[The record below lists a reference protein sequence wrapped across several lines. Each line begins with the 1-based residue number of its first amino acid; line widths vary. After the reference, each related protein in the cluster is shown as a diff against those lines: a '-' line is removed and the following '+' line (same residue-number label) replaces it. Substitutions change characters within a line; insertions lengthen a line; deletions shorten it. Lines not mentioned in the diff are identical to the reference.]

1 MNLCIDQ
8 GNSRTKVALFKD
20 GVIVKNLLYRSF
32 TSVDVERLFSLYPI
46 TQSIVSSVANMEP
59 AVINALNRLSKKFV
73 LFDHLT
79 PLPIKNCYQT
89 PETLGHDRIAAA
101 VGAAHLCPGQNLL
114 IIDAGSAVT
123 YDFVS
128 AEQGYLGGNIAPG
141 IKMRLTALNQMTKR
155 LPKVEVEPDALTP
168 LFGKN
173 TKEAMAAGVV
183 RGLVF
188 EVKGYMRQLKEQRLH
203 PARLRLRGVQRHQ
216 PQPCVLQHSAGQA
229 ERRLAGG
236 NVCGRQYRDGGG
248 SRSLLARYSAV
259 RSHSAVQYSRHS
271 QGERYRERG
280 GGH

>member
-8 GNSRTKVALFKD
+8 GNSRTKIALFKKD
-20 GVIVKNLLYRSF
+20 GRIVKNLLYKSF
-32 TSVDVERLFSLYPI
+32 TSADVERLFSLYPI

-114 IIDAGSAVT
+114 IVDAGSAVT

-141 IKMRLTALNQMTKR
+141 IKMRLTVLHQMTKK
-155 LPKVEVEPDALTP
+155 LPQVEVEQNALTP

-173 TKEAMAAGVV
+173 TKEAIAAGVV
-183 RGLVF
+183 RGVVF
-188 EVKGYMRQLKEQRLH
+188 EVKGYMRALSEQGIDFV
-203 PARLRLRGVQRHQ
+203 AF
-216 PQPCVLQHSAGQA
+216 AT
-229 ERRLAGG
+229 
-236 NVCGRQYRDGGG
+236 
-248 SRSLLARYSAV
+248 
-259 RSHSAVQYSRHS
+259 
-271 QGERYRERG
+271 
-280 GGH
+280 GGHAPYILNGVKDGMRHEPNLVLIGLNKILEYNMHGA

>member
-8 GNSRTKVALFKD
+8 GNSRTKIALFKKD
-20 GVIVKNLLYRSF
+20 GRIVKNLLYKSF
-32 TSVDVERLFSLYPI
+32 TSADVERLFSLYPI

-114 IIDAGSAVT
+114 IVDAGSAVT

-141 IKMRLTALNQMTKR
+141 IKMRLTVLHQMTKK
-155 LPKVEVEPDALTP
+155 LPQVEVEQNALTP

-173 TKEAMAAGVV
+173 TKEAIAAGVV
-183 RGLVF
+183 RGVVF
-188 EVKGYMRQLKEQRLH
+188 EVKGYMRALSEQGIDFV
-203 PARLRLRGVQRHQ
+203 AF
-216 PQPCVLQHSAGQA
+216 AT
-229 ERRLAGG
+229 
-236 NVCGRQYRDGGG
+236 
-248 SRSLLARYSAV
+248 
-259 RSHSAVQYSRHS
+259 
-271 QGERYRERG
+271 
-280 GGH
+280 GGHVPYILNGVKDGMRHEPNLVLIGLNKILEYNMHGA

>member
-59 AVINALNRLSKKFV
+59 AVINALNRLSKRFV

-79 PLPIKNCYQT
+79 PLPIANCYQT

-114 IIDAGSAVT
+114 IVDAGSAVT

-128 AEQGYLGGNIAPG
+128 AEQGY
-141 IKMRLTALNQMTKR
+141 
-155 LPKVEVEPDALTP
+155 
-168 LFGKN
+168 
-173 TKEAMAAGVV
+173 
-183 RGLVF
+183 
-188 EVKGYMRQLKEQRLH
+188 
-203 PARLRLRGVQRHQ
+203 
-216 PQPCVLQHSAGQA
+216 
-229 ERRLAGG
+229 
-236 NVCGRQYRDGGG
+236 
-248 SRSLLARYSAV
+248 
-259 RSHSAVQYSRHS
+259 
-271 QGERYRERG
+271 
-280 GGH
+280 

>member
-32 TSVDVERLFSLYPI
+32 TSVDLERLFSLYPI
-46 TQSIVSSVANMEP
+46 KNSIVSSVANMEP
-59 AVINALNRLSKKFV
+59 AVINALHRLSKRFV

-101 VGAAHLCPGQNLL
+101 VGAAHLSPGQNLL
-114 IIDAGSAVT
+114 IVDAGSAVT

-141 IKMRLTALNQMTKR
+141 IKMRLTSLNQMTKR
-155 LPKVEVEPDALTP
+155 LPLVDVEENAFRP

-173 TKEAMAAGVV
+173 TREAIAVGVV
-183 RGLVF
+183 RGIVF
-188 EVKGYMRQLKEQRLH
+188 EVKGYMRS
-203 PARLRLRGVQRHQ
+203 LRDQKT
-216 PQPCVLQHSAGQA
+216 SFTT
-229 ERRLAGG
+229 
-236 NVCGRQYRDGGG
+236 YIT
-248 SRSLLARYSAV
+248 
-259 RSHSAVQYSRHS
+259 
-271 QGERYRERG
+271 
-280 GGH
+280 GGHAPYILDAMKRQEVIGEPHLVLIGLNRILEYNTNN

>member
-20 GVIVKNLLYRSF
+20 GAIVKNLLYRSF

-46 TQSIVSSVANMEP
+46 THSIVSSVANMEP

-79 PLPIKNCYQT
+79 PLPIKNNYQT

-101 VGAAHLCPGQNLL
+101 VGAAHLCPRQNLL
-114 IIDAGSAVT
+114 IVDAGSAVT

-155 LPKVEVEPDALTP
+155 LPKVDVEPDALTP

-173 TKEAMAAGVV
+173 TQEAIAAGVV

-188 EVKGYMRQLKEQRLH
+188 EVKGYMRQLKEQKITFTT
-203 PARLRLRGVQRHQ
+203 
-216 PQPCVLQHSAGQA
+216 
-229 ERRLAGG
+229 
-236 NVCGRQYRDGGG
+236 YIT
-248 SRSLLARYSAV
+248 
-259 RSHSAVQYSRHS
+259 
-271 QGERYRERG
+271 
-280 GGH
+280 GGHAPYILNAMKQRDVVGEPHLVLIGLNCILSGLEDKE

>member
-8 GNSRTKVALFKD
+8 GNSRTKIALFKKD
-20 GVIVKNLLYRSF
+20 GRIVKNLLYKSF
-32 TSVDVERLFSLYPI
+32 TSADVERLFSLYPI

-114 IIDAGSAVT
+114 IVDAGSAVT

-141 IKMRLTALNQMTKR
+141 IKMRLTVLHQMTKK
-155 LPKVEVEPDALTP
+155 LPQVEVEQNALTP

-173 TKEAMAAGVV
+173 TKEAIAAGVV
-183 RGLVF
+183 RGVVF
-188 EVKGYMRQLKEQRLH
+188 EVKGYMRTLSEQGIEFV
-203 PARLRLRGVQRHQ
+203 AF
-216 PQPCVLQHSAGQA
+216 AT
-229 ERRLAGG
+229 
-236 NVCGRQYRDGGG
+236 
-248 SRSLLARYSAV
+248 
-259 RSHSAVQYSRHS
+259 
-271 QGERYRERG
+271 
-280 GGH
+280 GGHAPYILNGVKDGMRHEPNLVLIGLNKILEYNMHGA

>member
-8 GNSRTKVALFKD
+8 GNSRTKIALFKKD
-20 GVIVKNLLYRSF
+20 GRIVKNLLYKSF
-32 TSVDVERLFSLYPI
+32 TSTDVERLFSLYPI

-114 IIDAGSAVT
+114 IVDAGSAVT

-141 IKMRLTALNQMTKR
+141 IKMRLTVLHQMTKK
-155 LPKVEVEPDALTP
+155 LPQVEVEQNALTP

-173 TKEAMAAGVV
+173 TKEAIAAGVV
-183 RGLVF
+183 RGVVF
-188 EVKGYMRQLKEQRLH
+188 EVKGYMRALSEQGIDFV
-203 PARLRLRGVQRHQ
+203 AF
-216 PQPCVLQHSAGQA
+216 AT
-229 ERRLAGG
+229 
-236 NVCGRQYRDGGG
+236 
-248 SRSLLARYSAV
+248 
-259 RSHSAVQYSRHS
+259 
-271 QGERYRERG
+271 
-280 GGH
+280 GGHAPYILNGMKDGMRHEPNLVLIGLNKILEYNMHGA